1 MLFLSFPLL
10 RLPLAFCGPVGP
22 LAPRVLPSVAPAPY
36 TSRFPRAVLFHL
48 AFGNIAC
55 PAPSHESPRAE
66 VRRYRRRAGSTMN
79 FSRLLCARL
88 CFLLCCLWLLCS
100 CLCFLLCCL
109 WLCALCVR
117 CFFVVACCAL
127 LSLVACCALALLFLF
142 LFCLSCS
149 ASVLCLCLYCPAGVA
164 LWSLLGCIDTR
175 RGAATH
181 VGADQ
186 LRSLAWLPVSALVLV
201 PCVRLCVWTGMAPH
215 MCVKEWPLFRSDS
228 MLPSG
233 YMHIHSHTWSLGGH

>member
-1 MLFLSFPLL
+1 MSVFPSLLFGVVCSL
-10 RLPLAFCGPVGP
+10 RSLVLCRGWLGFAFACG
-22 LAPRVLPSVAPAPY
+22 
-36 TSRFPRAVLFHL
+36 
-48 AFGNIAC
+48 
-55 PAPSHESPRAE
+55 
-66 VRRYRRRAGSTMN
+66 
-79 FSRLLCARL
+79 
-88 CFLLCCLWLLCS
+88 LLCS
-100 CLCFLLCCL
+100 
-109 WLCALCVR
+109 R
-117 CFFVVACCAL
+117 
-127 LSLVACCALALLFLF
+127 SPLF
-142 LFCLSCS
+142 LFCLSRS
-149 ASVLCLCLYCPAGVA
+149 APLLCLCLYCPARVA

-233 YMHIHSHTWSLGGH
+233 HIHIHSPYSEQQTIV

>member
-1 MLFLSFPLL
+1 MRTFVFPSLLFVVVVFLSVFPSLLFVVVCSLCSLFLCRGLL
-10 RLPLAFCGPVGP
+10 RFALSCG
-22 LAPRVLPSVAPAPY
+22 
-36 TSRFPRAVLFHL
+36 
-48 AFGNIAC
+48 
-55 PAPSHESPRAE
+55 
-66 VRRYRRRAGSTMN
+66 
-79 FSRLLCARL
+79 
-88 CFLLCCLWLLCS
+88 LLCS
-100 CLCFLLCCL
+100 CSSL
-109 WLCALCVR
+109 
-117 CFFVVACCAL
+117 FV
-127 LSLVACCALALLFLF
+127 

-149 ASVLCLCLYCPAGVA
+149 ASVLCLCLYCPARVA

-233 YMHIHSHTWSLGGH
+233 YIHTHSPYFEQQMHSYREFLKEDMGLFVLAFRGQLPHCRI